1 VEGEKSGESSGLEEY
16 EKEELTRQNDLKER
30 DAFVKRLVDR
40 DQQQTKGS
48 REEMIAELRKAS
60 RRTYL
65 RKRQSDKLADLQA
78 EIRDEE
84 LFFENEEYESGFFC
98 TEFLD

>member
-1 VEGEKSGESSGLEEY
+1 
-16 EKEELTRQNDLKER
+16 
-30 DAFVKRLVDR
+30 
-40 DQQQTKGS
+40 
-48 REEMIAELRKAS
+48 MIAELRKAS

-78 EIRDEE
+78 EIQDEE
-84 LFFENEEYESGFFC
+84 LFFENEEYESGFFR